1 MRSKATIAA
10 ALALSLGALAGIDN
24 PLQEAKRAATDE
36 FPRPTR
42 MRLRNAHYMRGFD
55 ATKRKSKN
63 KQAKKSKAKNRKR

>member
-1 MRSKATIAA
+1 MRGKATTAA

-55 ATKRKSKN
+55 AAKRKSKN